1 MSKFW
6 QRFQGIPWRELFTV
20 AIASNLA
27 LIALELLLGLSLMY
41 SPPIRAFLQI
51 LFRSPLGVL
60 LPVAATIALG
70 ALAVYIMEKWNQQY
84 LLNRANLWALVLCLS
99 LILIVKVFIP
109 VPLVLV
115 DLSQITLM
123 GIIIGVFWKGRP
135 YW

>member
-6 QRFQGIPWRELFTV
+6 QRFQRIPWRELFTV

-27 LIALELLLGLSLMY
+27 LIALELLLSLSVIY

-51 LFRSPLGVL
+51 LFGSPLGVL
-60 LPVAATIALG
+60 LPVAIAIAMG
-70 ALAVYIMEKWNQQY
+70 SLAVYIMEKWSQQY
-84 LLNRANLWALVLCLS
+84 LLNRGNLWALVLCLL
-99 LILIVKVFIP
+99 LILIVKLFIQ

>member
-6 QRFQGIPWRELFTV
+6 QRFQGLPWRELFSV
-20 AIASNLA
+20 AIVSNLA
-27 LIALELLLGLSLMY
+27 ALAGELLLSLSLMY

-51 LFRSPLGVL
+51 LFGSPLGVL
-60 LPVAATIALG
+60 LPVAAAIALG
-70 ALAVYIMEKWNQQY
+70 SLAVYIMEKWSQQY
-84 LLNRANLWALVLCLS
+84 LLNRSNLWALVLCLL
-99 LILIVKVFIP
+99 LILIVKQFIP

-115 DLSQITLM
+115 DLSQMTLM

>member
-6 QRFQGIPWRELFTV
+6 QRFQGLPWRELFTV
-20 AIASNLA
+20 SIASNLTA
-27 LIALELLLGLSLMY
+27 LAGELLLSLSLMY

-60 LPVAATIALG
+60 LPVAAAIALG
-70 ALAVYIMEKWNQQY
+70 ALAVYIMEKWSQQY
-84 LLNRANLWALVLCLS
+84 LLNRSNLWALVLCLL
-99 LILIVKVFIP
+99 LILIVKQFIP

-115 DLSQITLM
+115 DLSQMSLM

>member
-6 QRFQGIPWRELFTV
+6 QRFQRIPWRELFTV

-27 LIALELLLGLSLMY
+27 LIAWELLLGLSLMY
-41 SPPIRAFLQI
+41 SPPIRAFLEI
-51 LFRSPLGVL
+51 LLGSPLGVL
-60 LPVAATIALG
+60 LPVGSAIAIG
-70 ALAVYIMEKWNQQY
+70 ALAVYIMEKWSQQY
-84 LLNRANLWALVLCLS
+84 LLNRGNLWALVLCLL
-99 LILIVKVFIP
+99 LILIVKQFIP
-109 VPLVLV
+109 VPLALV

>member
-6 QRFQGIPWRELFTV
+6 QRFQRIPWRELFTV

-27 LIALELLLGLSLMY
+27 LIALELLLGLSVMY

-51 LFRSPLGVL
+51 LFGSPLGVL
-60 LPVAATIALG
+60 LPVGLAIALG
-70 ALAVYIMEKWNQQY
+70 CLAVYIMEKWSQQY
-84 LLNRANLWALVLCLS
+84 LLNRGNLWALVLCL
-99 LILIVKVFIP
+99 LLTLTVKQFIQ
-109 VPLVLV
+109 VPLELV

>member
-6 QRFQGIPWRELFTV
+6 QSFQRIPWRELFTV

-27 LIALELLLGLSLMY
+27 LIALELLLGLSLIY
-41 SPPIRAFLQI
+41 SPPIRASLQI
-51 LFRSPLGVL
+51 LFRPPLVVL
-60 LPVAATIALG
+60 LPVGIAIAMG
-70 ALAVYIMEKWNQQY
+70 ALAVYLMEKWRQQY
-84 LLNRANLWALVLCLS
+84 LLNRGNLWALVLCL
-99 LILIVKVFIP
+99 LLTLTVKQFIQ

-115 DLSQITLM
+115 DLSQISLM

>member
-6 QRFQGIPWRELFTV
+6 QRFQRIPWRELFTV

-27 LIALELLLGLSLMY
+27 LIAWELLLSLSLMY

-51 LFRSPLGVL
+51 LLGSPLGVL
-60 LPVAATIALG
+60 LPVGIAIAIG

-84 LLNRANLWALVLCLS
+84 LLNRGNLWALVLCLL
-99 LILIVKVFIP
+99 LILIVKLFIP

>member
-6 QRFQGIPWRELFTV
+6 QRFQRIPWRELFTV

-27 LIALELLLGLSLMY
+27 LIALELLLSLSVIY

-51 LFRSPLGVL
+51 LLGSPLGVL
-60 LPVAATIALG
+60 LPVGIAIAMG
-70 ALAVYIMEKWNQQY
+70 SLAVYIMEKWRQQY
-84 LLNRANLWALVLCLS
+84 LLNRGNLWALVLCLL
-99 LILIVKVFIP
+99 LILIVKLFIQ

>member
-6 QRFQGIPWRELFTV
+6 QRFQRIPWRELFSV

-27 LIALELLLGLSLMY
+27 LLALELLLGLSLMY

-60 LPVAATIALG
+60 LPVGVTIALG

-115 DLSQITLM
+115 DLSQISLM